1 MGTPYKNLDYFWSTY
16 FQLGSCRFCG
26 NNKRIL
32 QPYLSVTL
40 GAVRLERR
48 RLSPILFPGFLAALL
63 DFFVAVQLKLL
74 LG

>member
-1 MGTPYKNLDYFWSTY
+1 MLVA
-16 FQLGSCRFCG
+16 
-26 NNKRIL
+26 
-32 QPYLSVTL
+32 LSASSANFDQDTESAFFPSIEGGVTFDT